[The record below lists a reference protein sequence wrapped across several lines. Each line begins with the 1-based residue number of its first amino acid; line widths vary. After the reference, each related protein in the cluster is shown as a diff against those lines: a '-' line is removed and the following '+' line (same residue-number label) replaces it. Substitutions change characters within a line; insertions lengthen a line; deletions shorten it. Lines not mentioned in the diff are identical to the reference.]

1 MTSTTDTTQ
10 HPDVSEISDLTEGVL
25 SPPRTADVRRHVD
38 GCALCSDVLASLE
51 EIRSLLGSMPAPQAM
66 PIDIADRID
75 AALADEA
82 RAVTAA
88 SGSEAEGSRAKTDAS
103 RDAEADVSRDAEAD
117 VSRDAE
123 ADVSR
128 DAEADV
134 SRETE
139 QAATAQELADRP
151 AGHARAATG
160 PGRRPV
166 RRRRRRAVLGA
177 TLGAAVVGVSVFLL
191 QNVTTSHNSADV
203 RASDQGTSAKKSDSQ
218 AFSQS
223 TVQER
228 VHSLLS
234 SSTDPSDPGKS
245 AGRNQAPSIDTKSS
259 PQTEPPG
266 SASPQA
272 PLRAPA
278 VTVPSCVEQGIGR
291 NSAVLAVEKGT
302 YQGAEAFLVV
312 LPHPTDTTRVEAY
325 VVDAACVGADPAV
338 KGKLLLTHAYA
349 RP

>member
-38 GCALCSDVLASLE
+38 GCDLCSDVLASLE

-82 RAVTAA
+82 SVVATA
-88 SGSEAEGSRAKTDAS
+88 SDPEAEGSRAKT
-103 RDAEADVSRDAEAD
+103 
-117 VSRDAE
+117 
-123 ADVSR
+123 DVSR

-166 RRRRRRAVLGA
+166 RRRRRRAVLGT

-191 QNVTTSHNSADV
+191 QNVTTSHNSACC
-203 RASDQGTSAKKSDSQ
+203 
-218 AFSQS
+218 QS
-223 TVQER
+223 
-228 VHSLLS
+228 LG
-234 SSTDPSDPGKS
+234 P
-245 AGRNQAPSIDTKSS
+245 RNQRQEIRLA
-259 PQTEPPG
+259 G
-266 SASPQA
+266 
-272 PLRAPA
+272 
-278 VTVPSCVEQGIGR
+278 
-291 NSAVLAVEKGT
+291 VLAVHGPRACPESAELRHETVGPREVSRPESGT
-302 YQGAEAFLVV
+302 LHRHEVLAGDRASRLGVPAGAASRSRSDRPFLCGAGDRTERRRPRCREGHLSRRGCLPRRPSASHRHDPGRGLRRRCRMRRCGPRGQGEA
-312 LPHPTDTTRVEAY
+312 PADTRLRPPLSITP
-325 VVDAACVGADPAV
+325 DAAPGTSGMHP
-338 KGKLLLTHAYA
+338 
-349 RP
+349 P

>member
-1 MTSTTDTTQ
+1 MTSTNDTTQ

-25 SPPRTADVRRHVD
+25 SPPRTTDVGRHLD
-38 GCALCSDVLASLE
+38 GCELCSDVRASLE

-82 RAVTAA
+82 RAVATA
-88 SGSEAEGSRAKTDAS
+88 SHEDAEGTRA
-103 RDAEADVSRDAEAD
+103 EVGVSH
-117 VSRDAE
+117 
-123 ADVSR
+123 
-128 DAEADV
+128 AEADV

-139 QAATAQELADRP
+139 HAATVQELADRP

-160 PGRRPV
+160 PGRSPV
-166 RRRRRRAVLGA
+166 RRRRRRAVLGT

-191 QNVTTSHNSADV
+191 QNIPTSHSPGDISAAN
-203 RASDQGTSAKKSDSQ
+203 RGGSAKKSDSQ

-234 SSTDPSDPGKS
+234 SGTEPSDPEKS
-245 AGRNQAPSIDTKSS
+245 AGQNHAPSMDTKST
-259 PQTEPPG
+259 PETEPPA

-278 VTVPSCVEQGIGR
+278 TTVPSCVEQGIGR
-291 NSAVLAVEKGT
+291 NAAVLAVEKGT
-302 YQGAEAFLVV
+302 YQGADAFLVV

-325 VVDAACVGADPAV
+325 VVDAACVGADPAG

>member
-38 GCALCSDVLASLE
+38 GCELCSDVRASLE

-82 RAVTAA
+82 RAVATA
-88 SGSEAEGSRAKTDAS
+88 SDENAEGSRAG
-103 RDAEADVSRDAEAD
+103 
-117 VSRDAE
+117 
-123 ADVSR
+123 
-128 DAEADV
+128 ADV

-139 QAATAQELADRP
+139 HAATVQELADRP
-151 AGHARAATG
+151 AGHPRAATG

-177 TLGAAVVGVSVFLL
+177 TLGAAFVGVSVFLL
-191 QNVTTSHNSADV
+191 QNVPTSHNSADV
-203 RASDQGTSAKKSDSQ
+203 SAADHGVSAKKSDSQ

-223 TVQER
+223 TVEER

-234 SSTDPSDPGKS
+234 SGTGPSSPENS
-245 AGRNQAPSIDTKSS
+245 AGRNQAPSMDTKSS
-259 PQTEPPG
+259 PETEPPG
-266 SASPQA
+266 SPSPQT
-272 PLRAPA
+272 PLRAPVVA
-278 VTVPSCVEQGIGR
+278 VPSCVEQGIGR
-291 NSAVLAVEKGT
+291 NAAVLAVEKGT
-302 YQGAEAFLVV
+302 YQGADAFLVV
-312 LPHPTDTTRVEAY
+312 LPHPTDTSRVEAY
-325 VVDAACVGADPAV
+325 VVDAACVGAEPAA

>member
-1 MTSTTDTTQ
+1 MTSTTDTPQ

-38 GCALCSDVLASLE
+38 GCELCSDVQTSLE

-82 RAVTAA
+82 RTVA
-88 SGSEAEGSRAKTDAS
+88 SASASDTEAEAEGSRTHADIS
-103 RDAEADVSRDAEAD
+103 RDAETDVSRDT
-117 VSRDAE
+117 
-123 ADVSR
+123 
-128 DAEADV
+128 EADV

-139 QAATAQELADRP
+139 PAATGQELADRP

-160 PGRRPV
+160 PGRSPV
-166 RRRRRRAVLGA
+166 RRRRRRAVLGT

-191 QNVTTSHNSADV
+191 QNIPTSHNSADV
-203 RASDQGTSAKKSDSQ
+203 SASDQGTSAKKSDSQ
-218 AFSQS
+218 SFSQS

-234 SSTDPSDPGKS
+234 SNTEPSDPEKS
-245 AGRNQAPSIDTKSS
+245 AGQNQAPSIDTKSS
-259 PQTEPPG
+259 PETEPPG
-266 SASPQA
+266 SASPQT
-272 PLRAPA
+272 PLRAPV

-291 NSAVLAVEKGT
+291 NAAVLAVEKGT
-302 YQGAEAFLVV
+302 YQGADAFLVV

-325 VVDAACVGADPAV
+325 VVDAACVGAEPAV

>member
-1 MTSTTDTTQ
+1 MTSTTDTPQ

-38 GCALCSDVLASLE
+38 GCELCSDVQASLE
-51 EIRSLLGSMPAPQAM
+51 EIRSLLGSVPAPQAM

-82 RAVTAA
+82 RAVATAA
-88 SGSEAEGSRAKTDAS
+88 ETQADGSR
-103 RDAEADVSRDAEAD
+103 
-117 VSRDAE
+117 
-123 ADVSR
+123 
-128 DAEADV
+128 AEADV

-139 QAATAQELADRP
+139 PAATGQELADRP

-166 RRRRRRAVLGA
+166 RRRRRRVVFGA

-191 QNVTTSHNSADV
+191 QNIPTSHNSADV
-203 RASDQGTSAKKSDSQ
+203 SASDHGTSAKKSDSQ

-228 VHSLLS
+228 VQSLLS
-234 SSTDPSDPGKS
+234 SGKEPSDPEKS
-245 AGRNQAPSIDTKSS
+245 AGQNQAPSMDTKSS
-259 PQTEPPG
+259 PETEPPG

-291 NSAVLAVEKGT
+291 NAAVLAVEKGT
-302 YQGAEAFLVV
+302 YQGADAFLVV

-325 VVDAACVGADPAV
+325 VVDAACVGADPGV

>member
-25 SPPRTADVRRHVD
+25 SPPRTADVRHHVD
-38 GCALCSDVLASLE
+38 GCDLCADVLASLE

-82 RAVTAA
+82 RAVATA
-88 SGSEAEGSRAKTDAS
+88 SDSEAEGSRAK
-103 RDAEADVSRDAEAD
+103 ADVSRDAK
-117 VSRDAE
+117 
-123 ADVSR
+123 
-128 DAEADV
+128 ADV

-160 PGRRPV
+160 PGRRPMR
-166 RRRRRRAVLGA
+166 RRRRRRAVLGT

-272 PLRAPA
+272 PLRAPVA
-278 VTVPSCVEQGIGR
+278 TVPSCVEQGIGR

>member
-1 MTSTTDTTQ
+1 MTSTTDTPQ

-25 SPPRTADVRRHVD
+25 SPRRTADVRRHVD
-38 GCALCSDVLASLE
+38 GCELCSDVQASLE

-82 RAVTAA
+82 RAVA
-88 SGSEAEGSRAKTDAS
+88 SASDTEAEGPRAQADISREAKT
-103 RDAEADVSRDAEAD
+103 DVSRDT
-117 VSRDAE
+117 
-123 ADVSR
+123 
-128 DAEADV
+128 EADV

-139 QAATAQELADRP
+139 PAASGQELADRP

-160 PGRRPV
+160 PGRSPL
-166 RRRRRRAVLGA
+166 RRRRRRAVLGT

-191 QNVTTSHNSADV
+191 QNIPTSHNSTDV
-203 RASDQGTSAKKSDSQ
+203 SASDRGTSAKKSDSQ

-228 VHSLLS
+228 VQSLLS
-234 SSTDPSDPGKS
+234 SGTEPSDPEKS
-245 AGRNQAPSIDTKSS
+245 AGQNQAPSIDTKSS
-259 PQTEPPG
+259 PETEPPG

-272 PLRAPA
+272 PLRAPV

-291 NSAVLAVEKGT
+291 NAAVLAVEKGT
-302 YQGAEAFLVV
+302 YQGADAFLVV

-325 VVDAACVGADPAV
+325 VVDAACVGADPGV

>member
-25 SPPRTADVRRHVD
+25 SPPRTADVRRHLD
-38 GCALCSDVLASLE
+38 SCELCADVLASLE

-82 RAVTAA
+82 RAVATA
-88 SGSEAEGSRAKTDAS
+88 SDSEAEGSRAKT
-103 RDAEADVSRDAEAD
+103 
-117 VSRDAE
+117 
-123 ADVSR
+123 DVSR

-139 QAATAQELADRP
+139 PAATAQELADRP

-160 PGRRPV
+160 PGRSPV
-166 RRRRRRAVLGA
+166 RRRRRRAVLGT

-191 QNVTTSHNSADV
+191 QNIPTSHSSADV
-203 RASDQGTSAKKSDSQ
+203 SASDQGTSAKKSDSQ

-234 SSTDPSDPGKS
+234 SGTEPSDPEKS
-245 AGRNQAPSIDTKSS
+245 AGRDQAPSIDTKSS

-272 PLRAPA
+272 PLRAPVA
-278 VTVPSCVEQGIGR
+278 TVPSCVEQGIGR
-291 NSAVLAVEKGT
+291 DSAVLAVEKGT

>member
-38 GCALCSDVLASLE
+38 GCDLCSDVLASLE

-82 RAVTAA
+82 RVVATA
-88 SGSEAEGSRAKTDAS
+88 SDSEAEGSRAKT
-103 RDAEADVSRDAEAD
+103 
-117 VSRDAE
+117 
-123 ADVSR
+123 DVSR

-160 PGRRPV
+160 PGRSPV
-166 RRRRRRAVLGA
+166 RRRRRRAVLGT

-234 SSTDPSDPGKS
+234 SGKEPSDPGKS
-245 AGRNQAPSIDTKSS
+245 TGQNQAPSIDTKSS
-259 PQTEPPG
+259 PETELPG

-291 NSAVLAVEKGT
+291 NAAVLAVEKGT
-302 YQGAEAFLVV
+302 YQGADAFLVV

>member
-1 MTSTTDTTQ
+1 MTSTTDTPQ

-38 GCALCSDVLASLE
+38 GCELCSDVQASLE

-82 RAVTAA
+82 RAVA
-88 SGSEAEGSRAKTDAS
+88 SAS
-103 RDAEADVSRDAEAD
+103 DT
-117 VSRDAE
+117 
-123 ADVSR
+123 
-128 DAEADV
+128 EADV

-139 QAATAQELADRP
+139 PAASGQELADRP

-160 PGRRPV
+160 PGRSPV
-166 RRRRRRAVLGA
+166 RRRRRRAVLGT

-191 QNVTTSHNSADV
+191 QNIPTSHNSADV
-203 RASDQGTSAKKSDSQ
+203 SASDQGTSAKKSDSQ

-228 VHSLLS
+228 VRSLLS
-234 SSTDPSDPGKS
+234 SSTEPSDPEKP
-245 AGRNQAPSIDTKSS
+245 AGQNQAPSIDTKSS
-259 PQTEPPG
+259 PETEPPG

-278 VTVPSCVEQGIGR
+278 VTVPSCVEKGIGR
-291 NSAVLAVEKGT
+291 NAAVLAVEKGT
-302 YQGAEAFLVV
+302 YQGADVFLVV

-325 VVDAACVGADPAV
+325 VVDAACVGADPGV

>member
-1 MTSTTDTTQ
+1 MTSTTDPTR

-38 GCALCSDVLASLE
+38 GCELCSDVQASLE

-82 RAVTAA
+82 RAVATVLDAE
-88 SGSEAEGSRAKTDAS
+88 SEGSRAHTDVS
-103 RDAEADVSRDAEAD
+103 RDTEADVSRDVEAD
-117 VSRDAE
+117 VSRD
-123 ADVSR
+123 V
-128 DAEADV
+128 EADV

-139 QAATAQELADRP
+139 SAATGQELADRP

-166 RRRRRRAVLGA
+166 RRRRRRAVLGT

-191 QNVTTSHNSADV
+191 QNIPTSHNSADV
-203 RASDQGTSAKKSDSQ
+203 SASDQGSSAKKSDSQ
-218 AFSQS
+218 TFSQS

-228 VHSLLS
+228 VQSLLS
-234 SSTDPSDPGKS
+234 SGTEPSDPEQS
-245 AGRNQAPSIDTKSS
+245 AGQNQAPSIDTKSS
-259 PQTEPPG
+259 PETEPPG

-272 PLRAPA
+272 PLRAPS

-291 NSAVLAVEKGT
+291 NAAVLAVEKGT
-302 YQGAEAFLVV
+302 YQGADAFLVV

-325 VVDAACVGADPAV
+325 VVDAACVGANPAV
-338 KGKLLLTHAYA
+338 KGKLLLTHVYA

>member
-25 SPPRTADVRRHVD
+25 SPPRTAEVRRHVD
-38 GCALCSDVLASLE
+38 SCELCSDVRASLE

-82 RAVTAA
+82 RAVATA
-88 SGSEAEGSRAKTDAS
+88 SDGDAEDSRAG
-103 RDAEADVSRDAEAD
+103 
-117 VSRDAE
+117 
-123 ADVSR
+123 
-128 DAEADV
+128 ADV

-139 QAATAQELADRP
+139 HAATVQELADRP
-151 AGHARAATG
+151 AGHPRAATG

-166 RRRRRRAVLGA
+166 RRRRRAVLGA

-191 QNVTTSHNSADV
+191 QNVPTSHNSADV
-203 RASDQGTSAKKSDSQ
+203 SAADHGVSAKKSDSQ

-223 TVQER
+223 TVEER

-234 SSTDPSDPGKS
+234 SGTAPSSPESS
-245 AGRNQAPSIDTKSS
+245 AGRNEAPSMDTKSS
-259 PQTEPPG
+259 PETNPPA

-272 PLRAPA
+272 PLRAPVVA
-278 VTVPSCVEQGIGR
+278 VPSCVEQGIGR
-291 NSAVLAVEKGT
+291 NAAVLAVEKGT
-302 YQGAEAFLVV
+302 YQGADAFLVV
-312 LPHPTDTTRVEAY
+312 LPHPTDTSRVEAY
-325 VVDAACVGADPAV
+325 VVDAACVGAEPAA

>member
-1 MTSTTDTTQ
+1 MTSTTDTSR

-25 SPPRTADVRRHVD
+25 SAPRTTDVRRHVD
-38 GCALCSDVLASLE
+38 SCELCSDVRASLE
-51 EIRSLLGSMPAPQAM
+51 EIRSLLGSMPAPQTM

-82 RAVTAA
+82 RAVATASA
-88 SGSEAEGSRAKTDAS
+88 AEAEGSRAKAV
-103 RDAEADVSRDAEAD
+103 VSRDAK
-117 VSRDAE
+117 
-123 ADVSR
+123 
-128 DAEADV
+128 ADV

-139 QAATAQELADRP
+139 PAATGQELADRP

-166 RRRRRRAVLGA
+166 RRRRRRAVFGA

-191 QNVTTSHNSADV
+191 QNVPTSHNSADV
-203 RASDQGTSAKKSDSQ
+203 SASDHGTSAEKSDSQ

-234 SSTDPSDPGKS
+234 TGSAPSAPDESP
-245 AGRNQAPSIDTKSS
+245 GRNQAPSIDTKSS
-259 PQTEPPG
+259 PETEPPG

-272 PLRAPA
+272 PLRAP
-278 VTVPSCVEQGIGR
+278 VVSVPSCVEQGIGR
-291 NSAVLAVEKGT
+291 DAAVLAVEKGT

-325 VVDAACVGADPAV
+325 VVDAGCVGADPAV

>member
-1 MTSTTDTTQ
+1 MTSTTDTPQ

-38 GCALCSDVLASLE
+38 GCELCSDVQASLE
-51 EIRSLLGSMPAPQAM
+51 EIRSLLGSIPAPQTM

-82 RAVTAA
+82 RAVATA
-88 SGSEAEGSRAKTDAS
+88 SDTEAEGSHAQ
-103 RDAEADVSRDAEAD
+103 ADVSRDTEAH
-117 VSRDAE
+117 
-123 ADVSR
+123 
-128 DAEADV
+128 V

-139 QAATAQELADRP
+139 SAAIGQELADRP

-160 PGRRPV
+160 PGRGPV
-166 RRRRRRAVLGA
+166 RRRRRRAVFGT

-191 QNVTTSHNSADV
+191 QNVPTSHNSADV
-203 RASDQGTSAKKSDSQ
+203 SASDHGASAKKSDSQ

-234 SSTDPSDPGKS
+234 SGTEPSDPEKS
-245 AGRNQAPSIDTKSS
+245 AGQNQAPSIDTKSS
-259 PQTEPPG
+259 PETEPPG

-272 PLRAPA
+272 PLRAPV

-291 NSAVLAVEKGT
+291 NAAVLAVEKGT
-302 YQGAEAFLVV
+302 YQGADAFLVV

>member
-1 MTSTTDTTQ
+1 MTSTTDATQ

-25 SPPRTADVRRHVD
+25 SAPRTADVRRHVD
-38 GCALCSDVLASLE
+38 GCELCSDVQASLE

-75 AALADEA
+75 AALAAEA
-82 RAVTAA
+82 RAVAGA
-88 SGSEAEGSRAKTDAS
+88 SGREAEGSRAKTD
-103 RDAEADVSRDAEAD
+103 VSH
-117 VSRDAE
+117 
-123 ADVSR
+123 

-139 QAATAQELADRP
+139 PAATGQELADRP

-160 PGRRPV
+160 PGRRPA
-166 RRRRRRAVLGA
+166 RRRRRRAVLGTA
-177 TLGAAVVGVSVFLL
+177 LGAAVVGVSVFLL
-191 QNVTTSHNSADV
+191 QNVPTSHNSADV
-203 RASDQGTSAKKSDSQ
+203 SASDHGTSAKKSDSQ

-228 VHSLLS
+228 VHSLLRS
-234 SSTDPSDPGKS
+234 GTHPSDPSKS
-245 AGRNQAPSIDTKSS
+245 AGQDQAPSMDTKSS
-259 PQTEPPG
+259 PETEPPG

-272 PLRAPA
+272 PLRAPV
-278 VTVPSCVEQGIGR
+278 VTVPSCVERGIGR
-291 NSAVLAVEKGT
+291 NTAVLAVEKGT
-302 YQGAEAFLVV
+302 YQGADAFLVV

-325 VVDAACVGADPAV
+325 VVDAACVGADPAA

>member
-38 GCALCSDVLASLE
+38 GCDLCSDVLASLE

-82 RAVTAA
+82 RAVATA
-88 SGSEAEGSRAKTDAS
+88 SDSEAEGSRAKTDAS
-103 RDAEADVSRDAEAD
+103 RDAKTDA
-117 VSRDAE
+117 
-123 ADVSR
+123 SR

>member
-1 MTSTTDTTQ
+1 MTSTTNTPQ

-38 GCALCSDVLASLE
+38 GCELCSDVQASLE

-82 RAVTAA
+82 RAVATAA
-88 SGSEAEGSRAKTDAS
+88 AAEAEAEDSRAQ
-103 RDAEADVSRDAEAD
+103 ADVSRDTKTD
-117 VSRDAE
+117 VSRDT
-123 ADVSR
+123 
-128 DAEADV
+128 EADV

-139 QAATAQELADRP
+139 PAATGQELADRP

-160 PGRRPV
+160 PGRATA
-166 RRRRRRAVLGA
+166 RRRRRRAVLGT

-191 QNVTTSHNSADV
+191 QNVPTSHNSADV
-203 RASDQGTSAKKSDSQ
+203 SASDHGTNAKKSDPQ

-228 VHSLLS
+228 VQSLLS
-234 SSTDPSDPGKS
+234 SGTELSDPGKS
-245 AGRNQAPSIDTKSS
+245 AGQDQSPSIDTKSS
-259 PQTEPPG
+259 PETEPPG

-272 PLRAPA
+272 PLRAPVVA
-278 VTVPSCVEQGIGR
+278 VPSCVEQGIGR
-291 NSAVLAVEKGT
+291 NAAVLAVEKGT
-302 YQGAEAFLVV
+302 YQGADAFLVV

>member
-25 SPPRTADVRRHVD
+25 SPPRTADVRRHLD
-38 GCALCSDVLASLE
+38 SCELCADVLASLE

-82 RAVTAA
+82 RAVATA
-88 SGSEAEGSRAKTDAS
+88 SDSEAEGSRAK
-103 RDAEADVSRDAEAD
+103 
-117 VSRDAE
+117 
-123 ADVSR
+123 
-128 DAEADV
+128 ADV

-139 QAATAQELADRP
+139 QAATAQEVADRP

-160 PGRRPV
+160 PGRRPM
-166 RRRRRRAVLGA
+166 RRRRRRAVLGT

-191 QNVTTSHNSADV
+191 QNIPTSHSSADV
-203 RASDQGTSAKKSDSQ
+203 SASDQGTSAKKSDSQ

-234 SSTDPSDPGKS
+234 SGTEPSGPEKS
-245 AGRNQAPSIDTKSS
+245 AGRDQAPSIDTKSS

-272 PLRAPA
+272 PLRAPVA
-278 VTVPSCVEQGIGR
+278 TVPSCVEQGIGR

-302 YQGAEAFLVV
+302 YQGADAFLVV

>member
-25 SPPRTADVRRHVD
+25 SPPRTAEVRRHVD
-38 GCALCSDVLASLE
+38 SCELCSDVRASLE
-51 EIRSLLGSMPAPQAM
+51 EIRSLLGSMSAPQAM

-82 RAVTAA
+82 RAVATA
-88 SGSEAEGSRAKTDAS
+88 SDGDAEDSRAG
-103 RDAEADVSRDAEAD
+103 
-117 VSRDAE
+117 
-123 ADVSR
+123 
-128 DAEADV
+128 ADV

-139 QAATAQELADRP
+139 HAATVQELADRP
-151 AGHARAATG
+151 AGHPRAATG

-166 RRRRRRAVLGA
+166 RRRRRAVLGA

-191 QNVTTSHNSADV
+191 QNVPTSHNSADV
-203 RASDQGTSAKKSDSQ
+203 SAADHGVSAKKSDSQ

-223 TVQER
+223 TVEER

-234 SSTDPSDPGKS
+234 SGTAPSSPESS
-245 AGRNQAPSIDTKSS
+245 AGRNEAPSMDTKSS
-259 PQTEPPG
+259 PETNPPA

-272 PLRAPA
+272 PLRAPVVA
-278 VTVPSCVEQGIGR
+278 VPSCVEQGIGR
-291 NSAVLAVEKGT
+291 NAAVLAVEKGT
-302 YQGAEAFLVV
+302 YQGADAFLVV
-312 LPHPTDTTRVEAY
+312 LPHPTDTSRVEAY
-325 VVDAACVGADPAV
+325 VVDAACVGAEPAA
-338 KGKLLLTHAYA
+338 KGKLLLTHAYD